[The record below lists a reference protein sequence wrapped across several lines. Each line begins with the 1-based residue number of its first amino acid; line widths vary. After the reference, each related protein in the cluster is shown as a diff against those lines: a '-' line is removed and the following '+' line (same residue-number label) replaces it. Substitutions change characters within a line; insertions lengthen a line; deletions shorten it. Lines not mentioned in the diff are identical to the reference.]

1 MLEKRELSMDTETDY
16 CIQLASGVLILA
28 EKELSAFIGAVDKLF
43 GAEQACQSALDW
55 IEELGRMDWPSGES
69 IPDWRRAT
77 VGASARLG
85 ALSRPHRHVSEEIRH
100 MSAIA
105 SRPTDEEAKNA
116 PASGRLFFLDLSGG
130 RVLSANPDGSD
141 LKTIINEGRKLPD
154 GLVLDVAAGH
164 IYWTN
169 MGDPKRNDGSIMR
182 SDLNG
187 KNMITIVPPGGTFTP
202 KQLHLEKRSRKLY
215 WSDREGMRVM
225 RANLDGSEIETL
237 VDTSLGDSRP
247 GSDPTKWCVGI
258 AVDTEGGKFYWTQ
271 KGGHHAGLG
280 RIFRA
285 NIQIPQGQ
293 SAESRRDIELLYD
306 NLPEPIDLDLDPV
319 HRTLYWTDRGDPPRG
334 NTVNRAP
341 MDAEADNRKEPEIL
355 FSHLMEGIGLALD
368 LKCGR
373 MFITDFGGSVYSAN
387 LDGSNRR
394 TLLFAEGNLTGIAYA
409 EVPSADRGGAFRAT
423 GAPEE
428 TNMEDNTLVKSS
440 FSATIH
446 APIEDVDIPTWCFG
460 LSESEYQSCSPA
472 HVSAGA
478 TTAPDGRRMS
488 INVEVLGGSPMVQHY
503 VEEIAEPHH
512 LRLVSSSDIFT
523 PTGRIKVG
531 VIWDLSVKKVDGST
545 CEFTNEVHSSFT
557 PELLD
562 SLAKQGIPRE
572 LFQAAR
578 KPVSEAHN
586 RQETPLFAKSIERH
600 AVRNSSSASVASAG

>member
-1 MLEKRELSMDTETDY
+1 
-16 CIQLASGVLILA
+16 
-28 EKELSAFIGAVDKLF
+28 
-43 GAEQACQSALDW
+43 
-55 IEELGRMDWPSGES
+55 
-69 IPDWRRAT
+69 
-77 VGASARLG
+77 
-85 ALSRPHRHVSEEIRH
+85 

-105 SRPTDEEAKNA
+105 STPIDAETKSGPT
-116 PASGRLFFLDLSGG
+116 SGRLFFLDLSGG
-130 RVLSANPDGSD
+130 RILSANPDGSD

-169 MGDPKRNDGSIMR
+169 MGDPKTNDGSIMR

-202 KQLHLEKRSRKLY
+202 KQLHLEKRSGKLY

-225 RANLDGSEIETL
+225 RANLDGSQIETL

-258 AVDTEGGKFYWTQ
+258 AVDPDGGEFYWTQ

-285 NIQIPQGQ
+285 NIEVPQGQ

-306 NLPEPIDLDLDPV
+306 KLPEPIDLDLDPV

-341 MDAEADNRKEPEIL
+341 MDAQAENRKDPEIL
-355 FSHLMEGIGLALD
+355 FTHLMEGIGLALD
-368 LKCGR
+368 LKGRR
-373 MFITDFGGSVYSAN
+373 MFMTDFGGSVYSAN

-409 EVPSADRGGAFRAT
+409 EVPSADGASQVIGVPAE
-423 GAPEE
+423 AS
-428 TNMEDNTLVKSS
+428 MEDNTLVKSS

-512 LRLVSSSDIFT
+512 LRLFSSSDIFT
-523 PTGRIKVG
+523 PTGRIKVD
-531 VIWDLSVKKVDGST
+531 VIWDLSVKKVDGNS
-545 CEFTNEVHSSFT
+545 CEFSNEVHSSFT

-572 LFQAAR
+572 VFKAAR
-578 KPVSEAHN
+578 KPVSEEHN

-600 AVRNSSSASVASAG
+600 ALKNSSPSRVTSAAD

>member
-1 MLEKRELSMDTETDY
+1 MN
-16 CIQLASGVLILA
+16 
-28 EKELSAFIGAVDKLF
+28 
-43 GAEQACQSALDW
+43 
-55 IEELGRMDWPSGES
+55 
-69 IPDWRRAT
+69 
-77 VGASARLG
+77 
-85 ALSRPHRHVSEEIRH
+85 
-100 MSAIA
+100 AIA
-105 SRPTDEEAKNA
+105 SMPIDAEAKNA
-116 PASGRLFFLDLSGG
+116 HTSARLFFLNLSGG

-141 LKTIINEGRKLPD
+141 LKTIIDEGRKLPD

-187 KNMITIVPPGGTFTP
+187 KNMITIVPSGGTFTP
-202 KQLHLEKRSRKLY
+202 KQLQLEKRSGKLY

-293 SAESRRDIELLYD
+293 SAENRTDIELLYD

-319 HRTLYWTDRGDPPRG
+319 NRVLYWTDRGDPPRG

-341 MDAEADNRKEPEIL
+341 MDEETKKRKEPEIL
-355 FSHLMEGIGLALD
+355 FTHLMEGIGLALD
-368 LKCGR
+368 VKGGR

-409 EVPSADRGGAFRAT
+409 EVPSADGASQVI

-440 FSATIH
+440 FSATIRT
-446 APIEDVDIPTWCFG
+446 PIEHVDIPSWCFG

-472 HVSAGA
+472 HVSAGV
-478 TTAPDGRRMS
+478 TTTPDGRRMS

-503 VEEIAEPHH
+503 VEEIAEPDH

-531 VIWDLSVKKVDGST
+531 
-545 CEFTNEVHSSFT
+545 
-557 PELLD
+557 
-562 SLAKQGIPRE
+562 
-572 LFQAAR
+572 
-578 KPVSEAHN
+578 
-586 RQETPLFAKSIERH
+586 
-600 AVRNSSSASVASAG
+600 